1 MSFDNRGQVSLW
13 KNDTGSDKAP
23 VLSGKVV
30 AHRAIAEG
38 ETLDI
43 SLWKNE
49 SDHPQAPVLKGKMG
63 DVYKKPDNGYPQQE
77 SRQQSQGYR
86 NTENPDPFEK
96 AGPDVGD
103 GDNMPF

>member
-1 MSFDNRGQVSLW
+1 MAMTQFDNRGQVSLW
-13 KNDTGSDKAP
+13 KNDTGNEKAP

-63 DVYKKPDNGYPQQE
+63 DVFKKTSAPEAQPAAQGF
-77 SRQQSQGYR
+77 RQTE
-86 NTENPDPFEK
+86 TENPNPNAGFEDDSLPF
-96 AGPDVGD
+96 
-103 GDNMPF
+103 

>member
-1 MSFDNRGQVSLW
+1 MTQFDNRGQVSLW
-13 KNDTGSDKAP
+13 KNDTGNEKAP

-63 DVYKKPDNGYPQQE
+63 DVFKKTSAPEAQGFRQE
-77 SRQQSQGYR
+77 
-86 NTENPDPFEK
+86 NTPPEPPNFTDSELNDLPF
-96 AGPDVGD
+96 
-103 GDNMPF
+103 